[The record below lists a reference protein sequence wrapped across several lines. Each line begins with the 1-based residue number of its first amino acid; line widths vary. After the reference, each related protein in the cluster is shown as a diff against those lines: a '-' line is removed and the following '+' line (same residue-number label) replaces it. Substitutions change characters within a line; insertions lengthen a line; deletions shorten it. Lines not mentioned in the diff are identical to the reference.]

1 MSDLIS
7 HFIAVAKGR
16 NHTVV
21 LPEGGDPRV
30 AAAARRI
37 ADDNIAE
44 PIVLGTPAEI
54 EQAAAQAGV
63 TLRGIRAINS
73 TDAQNLNAYVAAY
86 AAERGLKESVAKR
99 MVVRPVVFGGMMVK
113 QGDAD
118 AMVAGVR
125 TATANVIQ
133 AGALTVGYAPGITT
147 VSSFFLMIL
156 PEFRGRQSQPLIF
169 ADCAVNIAPTPEQLA
184 DIALA
189 SAASAANLL
198 DEPPRVA
205 LLSFSTQ
212 GSAAHERV
220 ELVTRALAIIRERAP
235 DAPIDGEFQVDT
247 ALMPNVAAK
256 KLKRP
261 SDVAGQANVL
271 VFPDLNSG
279 NIGYKLTQYL
289 AGARAI
295 GPFLQG
301 FARPIS
307 DLSRGASV
315 DDIIA
320 TVTVCLAQTAANGQ
334 TAGAAGA

>member
-7 HFIAVAKGR
+7 QFIAVAKGR

-37 ADDNIAE
+37 VDEGIAE
-44 PIVLGTPAEI
+44 PIVLGAAEEI
-54 EQAAAQAGV
+54 EQAAVEAGV
-63 TLRGIRAINS
+63 ALGGVRTIDPAGAASLESYI
-73 TDAQNLNAYVAAY
+73 AAY
-86 AAERGLKESVAKR
+86 AAARGLNERVARR
-99 MVVRPVVFGGMMVK
+99 MVVRPVVFGGMMVR

-118 AMVAGVR
+118 TMVAGVR

-133 AGALTVGYAPGITT
+133 AGALTVGYAEGIATA
-147 VSSFFLMIL
+147 SSFFLMIL
-156 PEFRGRQSQPLIF
+156 PEFRGRKSAPLVF
-169 ADCAVNIAPTPEQLA
+169 ADCAVNIAPTAEQLA

-189 SAASAANLL
+189 SAASAASLL

-205 LLSFSTQ
+205 MLSFSTQ

-235 DAPIDGEFQVDT
+235 DAPVDGEFQADS
-247 ALMPNVAAK
+247 ALMPQVAAK

-271 VFPDLNSG
+271 IFPDLNAG

-301 FARPIS
+301 FAKPVS

-315 DDIIA
+315 EDIIA
-320 TVTVCLAQTAANGQ
+320 TTAVCLAQARGM
-334 TAGAAGA
+334 AGA

>member
-7 HFIAVAKGR
+7 QFMASAKGR
-16 NHTVV
+16 GHTVV

-37 ADDNIAE
+37 ADDQIAE
-44 PIVLGTPAEI
+44 PIVLGTPEEI
-54 EQAAAQAGV
+54 QRAAVEAGV
-63 TLRGIRAINS
+63 ALGGVRQTNPA
-73 TDAQNLNAYVAAY
+73 DAKQLAGYTAAY
-86 AAERGLKESVAKR
+86 AAERGLKEGIARR
-99 MVVRPVVFGGMMVK
+99 MVARPVVFGGMMVK

-118 AMVAGVR
+118 SMVAGVR

-133 AGALTVGYAPGITT
+133 AGALTVGYGPGITT
-147 VSSFFLMIL
+147 ASSFFLMIL
-156 PEFRGRQSQPLIF
+156 PEFRGRKQQALVF
-169 ADCAVNIAPTPEQLA
+169 ADCAVNIAPTAEQLA

-189 SAASAANLL
+189 SAASAAKLL
-198 DEPPRVA
+198 GEPPRVA

-220 ELVTRALAIIRERAP
+220 ELVARAAEIIRQRAP
-235 DAPIDGEFQVDT
+235 DAAIDGEFQADA
-247 ALMPNVAAK
+247 ALMPQVASK

-279 NIGYKLTQYL
+279 NIGYKLVQYL

-301 FARPIS
+301 FAKPIS

-315 DDIIA
+315 EDIVA
-320 TVTVCLAQTAANGQ
+320 TVAVCLAQTRE
-334 TAGAAGA
+334 TAGA